1 MNHNETEY
9 RVKSQSLNFDVNQL
23 HAVNYLFQ
31 ILTIEDVIRISPR
44 EFGND
49 INNVAIKSLK
59 EKYESTVSSD
69 YGYLIKVLGVN
80 VEKIGK
86 IIHGDGATYHRAQ
99 FDALS
104 FYPQIGEIMEGEVVE
119 ITDFGAFVKIGP
131 ADALLH
137 ISQVMDDYVSVDLK
151 GGAIV
156 GQNTKRQLKV
166 GDKVRAKVIAVSIGK
181 GMSMGKIGITCR
193 QPFLGS
199 LEWIKEDIKKA
210 TAPQQQGTK

>member
-1 MNHNETEY
+1 M
-9 RVKSQSLNFDVNQL
+9 LANFN
-23 HAVNYLFQ
+23 AVAYLFQ
-31 ILTIEDVIRISPR
+31 ILTIEDVIRISPK
-44 EFGND
+44 EFGKD
-49 INNVAIKSLK
+49 INDVSIQVLK
-59 EKYESTVSSD
+59 EKYESTVTSD
-69 YGYLIKVLGVN
+69 YGYLIKVLNVN

-86 IIHGDGATYHRAQ
+86 IIHGDGATYHRAL

-104 FYPQIGEIMEGEVVE
+104 FYPQIGEIIDGEIVE

-199 LEWIKEDIKKA
+199 FEWIKEDIKKV

>member
-1 MNHNETEY
+1 MLATFN
-9 RVKSQSLNFDVNQL
+9 
-23 HAVNYLFQ
+23 AVAYLFQ
-31 ILTIEDVIRISPR
+31 ILTIEDVVRITPK
-44 EFGND
+44 EFGKD
-49 INNVAIKSLK
+49 INEVSLKLLK

-69 YGYLIKVLGVN
+69 YGYLIKVLSVN

-99 FDALS
+99 FDALT
-104 FYPQIGEIMEGEVVE
+104 FYPQVGEIIDGEVVE
-119 ITDFGAFVKIGP
+119 ITDFGAFIKIGP

-199 LEWIKEDIKKA
+199 FEWIKEDIRKA
-210 TAPQQQGTK
+210 TAPQQGTK

>member
-1 MNHNETEY
+1 
-9 RVKSQSLNFDVNQL
+9 
-23 HAVNYLFQ
+23 LFQ
-31 ILTIEDVIRISPR
+31 ILTIEDVIRITPK
-44 EFGND
+44 EFGKD
-49 INNVAIKSLK
+49 INDVSLKLLK

-69 YGYLIKVLGVN
+69 YGYLIKVLSVN

-104 FYPQIGEIMEGEVVE
+104 FYPQVGEIIDGEVVE
-119 ITDFGAFVKIGP
+119 ITDFGAFIKIGP

-151 GGAIV
+151 GGTIV

-199 LEWIKEDIKKA
+199 FEWIKEDIKKA